1 MVSISRKLLAAAF
14 VAVPIAVILWIIGS
28 IGVTIIPDLPAQA
41 PLAFFAIG
49 FGCVFGAA
57 LSEDVKASQI
67 AENIQAPTD
76 VAAIVRQTLTAVQQ
90 TQPPS
95 AQPQAEPSPTRAP

>member
-14 VAVPIAVILWIIGS
+14 VAVPIAVILWMIGS
-28 IGVTIIPDLPAQA
+28 IGVTIIPGLPTQA

-57 LSEDVKASQI
+57 LSEDVKASQT
-67 AENIQAPTD
+67 AETAQAPTD
-76 VAAIVRQTLTAVQQ
+76 VAAIVQQTLTAIQQ
-90 TQPPS
+90 TQP
-95 AQPQAEPSPTRAP
+95 AQPKTEPITKTA